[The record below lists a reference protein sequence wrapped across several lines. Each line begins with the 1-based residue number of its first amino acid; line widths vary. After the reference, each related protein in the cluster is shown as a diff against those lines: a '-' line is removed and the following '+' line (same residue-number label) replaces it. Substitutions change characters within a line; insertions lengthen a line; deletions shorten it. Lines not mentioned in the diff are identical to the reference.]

1 MSNFKKTHAQ
11 IKAIDNIINY
21 VETLLEGGSRS
32 GKTFIIVYAIIARML
47 KYPNTRHVSCRLR
60 FNHAKQSLWYDTIP
74 KVRKLCFEGIA
85 FKENKADWFIE
96 TKNGSSYWL
105 AGLDDKERIE
115 KILGNEYATIHINE
129 GSQVS
134 YDGYETLKTRL
145 NAPKGVKGKMLID
158 YNPPSVKHWG
168 YKIFHEKKDPNT
180 NEPIANKS
188 RYSFL
193 QMNPYDNIDNLSD
206 DYITTLE
213 SMSEAKKKR
222 FLEGKYSDGSENA
235 LWKWEWIIENR
246 VNQKEYDYSRVV
258 VAVDPA
264 VSNTENSDDTGI
276 IVIGEY
282 NKEYYVIGDYT
293 YSGDVTGWGQKVV
306 EVYHKHKADMI
317 IGEVNQG
324 GDLVEMNI
332 RNYGRLLPY
341 KSVRATRG
349 KAMRAEPI
357 ADLYRRGLVHHMGEY
372 ADLEEQM
379 TTWEPGSSS
388 PDNMDAL
395 VWGLS
400 YLTGNIGAS
409 NHVKITGF

>member
-1 MSNFKKTHAQ
+1 
-11 IKAIDNIINY
+11 
-21 VETLLEGGSRS
+21 
-32 GKTFIIVYAIIARML
+32 
-47 KYPNTRHVSCRLR
+47 
-60 FNHAKQSLWYDTIP
+60 
-74 KVRKLCFEGIA
+74 LCFPNIKL
-85 FKENKADWFIE
+85 KENKADWFLE
-96 TKNGSSYWL
+96 ADNGSTYWI

-129 GSQVS
+129 GSQIS

-145 NAPKGVKGKMLID
+145 NAPKPVKGKILID

-168 YKIFHEKKDPNT
+168 YQIFHERKDPIT
-180 NEPIANKS
+180 KQLLTKQE
-188 RYSFL
+188 RYGRL
-193 QMNPYDNIDNLSD
+193 LMNPYDNIDNLSD
-206 DYITTLE
+206 DYIETLE
-213 SMSEAKKKR
+213 SMSEAKRRR
-222 FLEGKYSDGSENA
+222 FLTGEYSDGSEFA
-235 LWKWEWIIENR
+235 LWKWDWIIENR
-246 VNQKEYDYSRVV
+246 VKQSPTDFSRVV

-276 IVIGEY
+276 VVIGEY

-306 EVYHKHKADMI
+306 EVYNKHNADMI

-349 KAMRAEPI
+349 KAVRAEPI
-357 ADLYRRGLVHHMGEY
+357 ADLYRRGMVHHVGEY
-372 ADLEEQM
+372 AELEEQM
-379 TTWEPGSSS
+379 TTWEPGSDS

-409 NHVKITGF
+409 NRVKITGF